1 MFRKATK
8 SLNKKLLTGLIA
20 LFSSNMFA
28 AWDDL
33 NMTEGVTAI
42 SKEVFDLHMLIF
54 WICVVIGLVV
64 FGIMFYSMFAF
75 TKKKNPNPATF
86 HENTKVELAWTVVPF
101 LILVFMAIPAS
112 NTLTKIY
119 DDTEG
124 DINIQVVGYQWKW
137 QYKYLED
144 DIDFFSNLTT
154 DWAVS
159 YTHLTLPTN

>member
-1 MFRKATK
+1 MFKKATI
-8 SLNKKLLTGLIA
+8 SISKKFFAVLIFLLSGNL
-20 LFSSNMFA
+20 FA

-33 NMTEGVTAI
+33 NMTEGVTSI

-64 FGIMFYSMFAF
+64 FSVMFYSMFAY
-75 TKKKNPNPATF
+75 TKKRNPNPSKF
-86 HENTKVELAWTVVPF
+86 HENTKLELAWTVVPF

-137 QYKYLED
+137 QYKYLE
-144 DIDFFSNLTT
+144 
-154 DWAVS
+154 AVS
-159 YTHLTLPTN
+159 YTHLTLPTKLLE

>member
-1 MFRKATK
+1 MFKKAITSAK
-8 SLNKKLLTGLIA
+8 NKLLAGLIA
-20 LFSSNMFA
+20 LFSSNIFA

-101 LILVFMAIPAS
+101 LILVEVSIMVVGDEYPTGIP
-112 NTLTKIY
+112 LTKSVISQRSSM
-119 DDTEG
+119 T
-124 DINIQVVGYQWKW
+124 
-137 QYKYLED
+137 
-144 DIDFFSNLTT
+144 
-154 DWAVS
+154 WARGR
-159 YTHLTLPTN
+159 